1 MTTTTMDLQVPQQ
14 RTAPRLAAPFAAVFT
29 SVFSA
34 LVDAL
39 KPAERVNVEENQAAR
54 EAADVRAMARQ
65 YLKTDPGFA
74 ADLFAAADRHEE
86 LYGN

>member
-1 MTTTTMDLQVPQQ
+1 MMTTTTMDLQVPQQ
-14 RTAPRLAAPFAAVFT
+14 RTAPRLAAPFAAAFT
-29 SVFSA
+29 A
-34 LVDAL
+34 LLNAVM
-39 KPAERVNVEENQAAR
+39 PAQRVNVEENQAAR

-86 LYGN
+86 LYAN

>member
-14 RTAPRLAAPFAAVFT
+14 RTAPRLAAPFAAAFA
-29 SVFSA
+29 A
-34 LVDAL
+34 LLNAL
-39 KPAERVNVEENQAAR
+39 KPAERVNAEENQAAR

>member
-14 RTAPRLAAPFAAVFT
+14 RTAPRLAAPFAAAFAT
-29 SVFSA
+29 
-34 LVDAL
+34 LLNAL

-86 LYGN
+86 LFGN

>member
-14 RTAPRLAAPFAAVFT
+14 RTAPRLAAPFAAAFA
-29 SVFSA
+29 A
-34 LVDAL
+34 LLNAL

-86 LYGN
+86 LYAGN

>member
-14 RTAPRLAAPFAAVFT
+14 RTAPRLAAPFAAAFA
-29 SVFSA
+29 A
-34 LVDAL
+34 LLNAL

>member
-14 RTAPRLAAPFAAVFT
+14 RTAPRLAAPFAAAFA
-29 SVFSA
+29 A
-34 LVDAL
+34 LL
-39 KPAERVNVEENQAAR
+39 KAVMPAERVNVEENQAAR

-86 LYGN
+86 LYAN

>member
-14 RTAPRLAAPFAAVFT
+14 RTAPRLAAPFAAAFA
-29 SVFSA
+29 A
-34 LVDAL
+34 LLNAL

-54 EAADVRAMARQ
+54 EAADVRTMARQ

-86 LYGN
+86 LYGNN

>member
-14 RTAPRLAAPFAAVFT
+14 RTAPRLAAPFAAAFA
-29 SVFSA
+29 A
-34 LVDAL
+34 LLNAVM
-39 KPAERVNVEENQAAR
+39 PAQRVNVEENQAAR

>member
-14 RTAPRLAAPFAAVFT
+14 RTAPRLAAPFAAA
-29 SVFSA
+29 FSA
-34 LVDAL
+34 LLNAVM
-39 KPAERVNVEENQAAR
+39 PAERVNVEENQAAR

>member
-14 RTAPRLAAPFAAVFT
+14 RTAPRLAAPFAAAFA
-29 SVFSA
+29 A
-34 LVDAL
+34 LLNAL
-39 KPAERVNVEENQAAR
+39 KPAERVAAEENQAAR

>member
-1 MTTTTMDLQVPQQ
+1 MTTTMMDLQVPQQ
-14 RTAPRLAAPFAAVFT
+14 RTAPRLAAPFAAAFA
-29 SVFSA
+29 A
-34 LVDAL
+34 LLNAL

-54 EAADVRAMARQ
+54 EAADVRTMARQ

>member
-14 RTAPRLAAPFAAVFT
+14 RTAPRLAAPFAAAFA
-29 SVFSA
+29 A
-34 LVDAL
+34 LLNAL

-54 EAADVRAMARQ
+54 EAADVRVMARQ

-86 LYGN
+86 LYGTN

>member
-14 RTAPRLAAPFAAVFT
+14 RTAPRMAAPFAAAFA
-29 SVFSA
+29 A
-34 LVDAL
+34 LLNAL